1 MLTLDALK
9 EFGADTETGLS
20 RCLNKE
26 ELYLSLVKK
35 LSETDDINKLE
46 GAIAEN
52 NLEAAFNAAHTLKGV
67 SSNLSLDP
75 ISKPTAEMT
84 EHLRKQDDADYDS
97 YLDEI
102 RKQWDKFLTI
112 CQ

>member
-1 MLTLDALK
+1 MLTVDALK

-35 LSETDDINKLE
+35 LSESDELNKLE

-52 NLEAAFNAAHTLKGV
+52 NLEAAFNSAHTLKGV
-67 SSNLSLDP
+67 TANLSLDP
-75 ISKPTAEMT
+75 ILKPTSEMT
-84 EHLRKQDDADYDS
+84 EHLRNKEDTDYDK
-97 YLDEI
+97 YLGEI
-102 RKQWDKFLTI
+102 KKQWEKFLTI

>member
-9 EFGADTETGLS
+9 EFGADTQSGLS

-35 LSETDDINKLE
+35 LSESDEINKLE

-52 NLEAAFNAAHTLKGV
+52 NLEAAFNAAHTIKGV
-67 SSNLSLDP
+67 TANLSLNP
-75 ISKPTAEMT
+75 IFKPAAEIT
-84 EHLRKQDDADYDS
+84 EHLRNKDDTDYNG
-97 YLDEI
+97 YLEEI
-102 RKQWDKFLTI
+102 RKQWDKFMTI

>member
-1 MLTLDALK
+1 MLTLEALN
-9 EFGADTETGLS
+9 EFGADTESGLS

-26 ELYLSLVKK
+26 DFYLSLVKK
-35 LSETDDINKLE
+35 MAESDELDKLE

-52 NLEAAFNAAHTLKGV
+52 NLEAAFNAAHTLKGLAA
-67 SSNLSLDP
+67 NLSLDP
-75 ISKPTAEMT
+75 ILKPASEMT
-84 EHLRKQDDADYDS
+84 EHLRNRDAADYGT
-97 YLDEI
+97 YLEEI